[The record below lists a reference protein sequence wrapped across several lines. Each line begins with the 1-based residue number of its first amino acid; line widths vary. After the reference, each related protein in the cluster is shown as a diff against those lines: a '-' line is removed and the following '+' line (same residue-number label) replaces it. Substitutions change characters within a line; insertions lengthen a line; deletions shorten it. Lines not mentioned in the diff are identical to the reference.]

1 MALDPKKLQE
11 VKKLLEDIESAYK
24 SIGKTNPFRGMDP
37 DKIASSEKEIK
48 KLEVALDG
56 ALSKAQDLEDGF
68 GGISAAIG
76 SSLAEMNK
84 TDSAVNRT
92 VKSMRGIRSITQDL
106 ANDQAGLSQ
115 LSLKELKN
123 RESKLLTLSKEARTQ
138 SELVRQQYEGFNLDK
153 NGNKLSG
160 AALDAR
166 LKKLNIS
173 KSEAQKIEEILAA
186 EEEGLT
192 VLDDALDKTKERI
205 KYEESINKKLG
216 ITGGLLKGISKIP
229 ILSDVFD
236 ANEAVSEMDEHL
248 RAGGSSAGALG
259 VGIKNIGKQMKEGI
273 LNSSNMIVGV
283 FTFMVKSLMDMD
295 KNAGK
300 MAKSLNISY
309 ENALDLD
316 QTLRDVAVT
325 SGDTALSSARLGESL
340 MSINSAFGT
349 TAQISNENLATFT
362 KLREQAGMTNEELVG
377 VYQYSALT
385 GKSMEDVVNSF
396 QGSAKAASFQSKVA
410 LNTKKLMADISKI
423 SSRMKLS
430 IDGGADGLAN
440 AAVNAKLLG
449 ADIDKVSA
457 SAEALLNFEQSIED
471 ELSAEL
477 LLGKNINLE
486 KARTAALNNDIATL
500 SSEIKDQV
508 GSAAEFGDMNR
519 IQQEAIAKSVG
530 MSADSLADML
540 FEQEALASLGQQL
553 NDEEQRAFE
562 AAKEKYG
569 IEEASRM
576 LQEGQLENLVNQ
588 QSTAEQFSQTIE
600 RLKELFVS
608 IMDGP
613 FGALLKGMESL
624 LSNAGAAYTIFGLIA
639 AIMGGKMLIGLGKT
653 IAQLGVALGLS
664 TAKAAAEITAAS
676 ALTLGLGTIG
686 IMAAAA
692 AAIGGLYALT
702 KPKPVKDAAIDPKGG
717 LIVSGP
723 KGTYQGDPED
733 TVMMGTGI
741 GKGKGKPTPPPQGG
755 GGGTVNVDMTQT
767 NALLQQLINV
777 IQSGGTV
784 TLDGQKVG
792 EALKLGS
799 FQTQ

>member
-11 VKKLLEDIESAYK
+11 AKRLLAEIEKVYKAIGDTNPFKNISAANADLDQLKQGLKDANEYIALMDEDAADLVSSFKAITEEVGRTNKAYGSSAKSINSLTSLAGKLRDHQQGINTLSSSQLKTLQSKLKSEQANLKATQEILQGKVALRDASTKEAAMLANVNGLLEDNDSTLKSLEATTKKELKERQKIEK
-24 SIGKTNPFRGMDP
+24 SIG
-37 DKIASSEKEIK
+37 A
-48 KLEVALDG
+48 
-56 ALSKAQDLEDGF
+56 
-68 GGISAAIG
+68 
-76 SSLAEMNK
+76 
-84 TDSAVNRT
+84 
-92 VKSMRGIRSITQDL
+92 
-106 ANDQAGLSQ
+106 
-115 LSLKELKN
+115 
-123 RESKLLTLSKEARTQ
+123 
-138 SELVRQQYEGFNLDK
+138 
-153 NGNKLSG
+153 
-160 AALDAR
+160 
-166 LKKLNIS
+166 
-173 KSEAQKIEEILAA
+173 
-186 EEEGLT
+186 
-192 VLDDALDKTKERI
+192 
-205 KYEESINKKLG
+205 
-216 ITGGLLKGISKIP
+216 TGGLLRGISKIP
-229 ILSDVFD
+229 LIGDLVDTKEALD
-236 ANEAVSEMDEHL
+236 AAEETVKET
-248 RAGGSSAGALG
+248 GSGVKGMGAAFKTL
-259 VGIKNIGKQMKEGI
+259 GKQATSGI
-273 LNSSNMIVGV
+273 LNTSNMILGV

-410 LNTKKLMADISKI
+410 LNTKKLMADISKT

-430 IDGGADGLAN
+430 IDGGAEGLAN

-449 ADIDKVSA
+449 ADIDKVAA
-457 SAEALLNFEQSIED
+457 SADALLNFEQSIGD

-519 IQQEAIAKSVG
+519 LQQEAIAKSVG
-530 MSADSLADML
+530 MSADSLSDML

-588 QSTAEQFSQTIE
+588 QTTAEQFSQTIE
-600 RLKELFVS
+600 HLKELFVS

-741 GKGKGKPTPPPQGG
+741 GKGKGKSTPKPQGG

-777 IQSGGTV
+777 IQSGGSV

>member
-1 MALDPKKLQE
+1 
-11 VKKLLEDIESAYK
+11 
-24 SIGKTNPFRGMDP
+24 
-37 DKIASSEKEIK
+37 
-48 KLEVALDG
+48 
-56 ALSKAQDLEDGF
+56 
-68 GGISAAIG
+68 
-76 SSLAEMNK
+76 
-84 TDSAVNRT
+84 
-92 VKSMRGIRSITQDL
+92 
-106 ANDQAGLSQ
+106 
-115 LSLKELKN
+115 
-123 RESKLLTLSKEARTQ
+123 
-138 SELVRQQYEGFNLDK
+138 
-153 NGNKLSG
+153 
-160 AALDAR
+160 
-166 LKKLNIS
+166 
-173 KSEAQKIEEILAA
+173 
-186 EEEGLT
+186 
-192 VLDDALDKTKERI
+192 
-205 KYEESINKKLG
+205 
-216 ITGGLLKGISKIP
+216 
-229 ILSDVFD
+229 
-236 ANEAVSEMDEHL
+236 
-248 RAGGSSAGALG
+248 
-259 VGIKNIGKQMKEGI
+259 
-273 LNSSNMIVGV
+273 
-283 FTFMVKSLMDMD
+283 MD

-410 LNTKKLMADISKI
+410 LDTKKLMADISKT

-430 IDGGADGLAN
+430 IDGGAEGLAN

-449 ADIDKVSA
+449 ADIDKVAA
-457 SAEALLNFEQSIED
+457 SADALLNFEQSIED

-519 IQQEAIAKSVG
+519 LQQDAIAKSVG
-530 MSADSLADML
+530 MSADSLSDML

-588 QSTAEQFSQTIE
+588 QTTAEQFSQTIE
-600 RLKELFVS
+600 HLKEIFVS
-608 IMDGP
+608 IVDGP
-613 FGALLKGMESL
+613 LGILLNGMASL
-624 LSNAGAAYTIFGLIA
+624 LSNAYTLYPIIAGIGAIISVKMVKGMSSFGKELVKVIPKLALMLTSYIGIA
-639 AIMGGKMLIGLGKT
+639 A
-653 IAQLGVALGLS
+653 AWAVANP
-664 TAKAAAEITAAS
+664 
-676 ALTLGLGTIG
+676 
-686 IMAAAA
+686 IMAAVGLALAA
-692 AAIGGLYALT
+692 GVGALVYSQMKDGVIG
-702 KPKPVKDAAIDPKGG
+702 PGG
-717 LIVSGP
+717 ETVVSGP
-723 KGTYQGDPED
+723 KGSIQLDKEDSMIVGTNLMGDKNKSKKTTQPQ
-733 TVMMGTGI
+733 
-741 GKGKGKPTPPPQGG
+741 PQGG

>member
-11 VKKLLEDIESAYK
+11 AKRLLADLEKAYKTIGDTNPFKNIPAANADLDQLKQGLKDANEYIALMDSDAADLVSSFKAITEEVGRTNKAYGNSAKSINSLTSLAGKLRDHQQGINTLSSSQLKTLQSKLKSEQANLESNRKQLETKTGNLATDTKNAAMLANVNGLLEDNDSTLKSLEATTKKELKEREKIEK
-24 SIGKTNPFRGMDP
+24 SIG
-37 DKIASSEKEIK
+37 
-48 KLEVALDG
+48 V
-56 ALSKAQDLEDGF
+56 
-68 GGISAAIG
+68 
-76 SSLAEMNK
+76 
-84 TDSAVNRT
+84 
-92 VKSMRGIRSITQDL
+92 
-106 ANDQAGLSQ
+106 
-115 LSLKELKN
+115 
-123 RESKLLTLSKEARTQ
+123 
-138 SELVRQQYEGFNLDK
+138 
-153 NGNKLSG
+153 
-160 AALDAR
+160 
-166 LKKLNIS
+166 
-173 KSEAQKIEEILAA
+173 
-186 EEEGLT
+186 
-192 VLDDALDKTKERI
+192 
-205 KYEESINKKLG
+205 
-216 ITGGLLKGISKIP
+216 TGGLLRGMSKIP
-229 ILSDVFD
+229 LIGDLVDTK
-236 ANEAVSEMDEHL
+236 EALEAAEETVKET
-248 RAGGSSAGALG
+248 GSGVRGMGAAFKTLG
-259 VGIKNIGKQMKEGI
+259 NQAASGL
-273 LNSSNMIVGV
+273 LNTSNMILGV

-600 RLKELFVS
+600 HLKEIFVS
-608 IMDGP
+608 IVDGP
-613 FGALLKGMESL
+613 LGILLNGMASL
-624 LSNAGAAYTIFGLIA
+624 LSNAYTLYPIIAGIGAIISVKMVKGMASFGKELVKVIPKLATMLTSYIGIA
-639 AIMGGKMLIGLGKT
+639 A
-653 IAQLGVALGLS
+653 AWAVANP
-664 TAKAAAEITAAS
+664 
-676 ALTLGLGTIG
+676 
-686 IMAAAA
+686 IMAAVGLALAA
-692 AAIGGLYALT
+692 GVGALVYSQMKDGVIG
-702 KPKPVKDAAIDPKGG
+702 PGG
-717 LIVSGP
+717 ETIVSGP
-723 KGTYQGDPED
+723 KGSIQLDKEDSMIVGTNLMGDKNKSKSKTP
-733 TVMMGTGI
+733 
-741 GKGKGKPTPPPQGG
+741 PPPQGG

>member
-11 VKKLLEDIESAYK
+11 AKKLLADLEKAYKTIGDTNPFKNISAANADLDQLKQGLKDANEYIALMDEDAADLVSSFKAITEEVGRTNKAYGSSAKSINSLTSLAGKLRDHQQGINTLSSSQLKTLQSKLKSEQANLKATQEILQGKVALRDASTKEAAMLANVNGLLEDNDSTLKSLEATTKKELKERQKIEK
-24 SIGKTNPFRGMDP
+24 SIG
-37 DKIASSEKEIK
+37 A
-48 KLEVALDG
+48 
-56 ALSKAQDLEDGF
+56 
-68 GGISAAIG
+68 
-76 SSLAEMNK
+76 
-84 TDSAVNRT
+84 
-92 VKSMRGIRSITQDL
+92 
-106 ANDQAGLSQ
+106 
-115 LSLKELKN
+115 
-123 RESKLLTLSKEARTQ
+123 
-138 SELVRQQYEGFNLDK
+138 
-153 NGNKLSG
+153 
-160 AALDAR
+160 
-166 LKKLNIS
+166 
-173 KSEAQKIEEILAA
+173 
-186 EEEGLT
+186 
-192 VLDDALDKTKERI
+192 
-205 KYEESINKKLG
+205 
-216 ITGGLLKGISKIP
+216 TGGLLRGISKIP
-229 ILSDVFD
+229 LIGDLVDTKEALD
-236 ANEAVSEMDEHL
+236 AAEETVKET
-248 RAGGSSAGALG
+248 GSGVKGMGAAFKTL
-259 VGIKNIGKQMKEGI
+259 GKQATSGI
-273 LNSSNMIVGV
+273 LNTSNMILGV

-410 LNTKKLMADISKI
+410 LNTKKLMADISKT

-430 IDGGADGLAN
+430 IDGGAEGLAN

-449 ADIDKVSA
+449 ADIDKVAA
-457 SAEALLNFEQSIED
+457 SADALLNFEQSIGD

-519 IQQEAIAKSVG
+519 LQQEAIAKSVG
-530 MSADSLADML
+530 MSADSLSDML

-588 QSTAEQFSQTIE
+588 QTTAEQFSQTIE
-600 RLKELFVS
+600 HLKELFVS

-741 GKGKGKPTPPPQGG
+741 GKGKGKSTPKPQGG

-777 IQSGGTV
+777 IQSGGSV

>member
-11 VKKLLEDIESAYK
+11 AKKLLADLEKAYKTIGDTNPFKNISAANADLDQLKQGLKDANESIALMDEDAADLVSSFKAITEEVGRTNKAYGSSAKSINSLTSLAGKLRDHQQGINTLSSSHLKTLQSKLKSEQANLKATQEILQGKVASGDATTKEAAMLANVNGLLEDNDSTLKSLEATTKKELKERQKIEK
-24 SIGKTNPFRGMDP
+24 SIG
-37 DKIASSEKEIK
+37 A
-48 KLEVALDG
+48 
-56 ALSKAQDLEDGF
+56 
-68 GGISAAIG
+68 
-76 SSLAEMNK
+76 
-84 TDSAVNRT
+84 
-92 VKSMRGIRSITQDL
+92 
-106 ANDQAGLSQ
+106 
-115 LSLKELKN
+115 
-123 RESKLLTLSKEARTQ
+123 
-138 SELVRQQYEGFNLDK
+138 
-153 NGNKLSG
+153 
-160 AALDAR
+160 
-166 LKKLNIS
+166 
-173 KSEAQKIEEILAA
+173 
-186 EEEGLT
+186 
-192 VLDDALDKTKERI
+192 
-205 KYEESINKKLG
+205 
-216 ITGGLLKGISKIP
+216 TGGLLRGISKIP
-229 ILSDVFD
+229 LIGDLVDTKEALD
-236 ANEAVSEMDEHL
+236 AAEETVKET
-248 RAGGSSAGALG
+248 GSGVKGMGAAFKTL
-259 VGIKNIGKQMKEGI
+259 GKQATSGL
-273 LNSSNMIVGV
+273 LNTSNMILGV

-410 LNTKKLMADISKI
+410 LNTKKLMADISKT

-430 IDGGADGLAN
+430 IDGGAEGLAN

-449 ADIDKVSA
+449 ADIDKVAA
-457 SAEALLNFEQSIED
+457 SADALLNFEQSIGD

-519 IQQEAIAKSVG
+519 LQQESIAKAVG
-530 MSADSLADML
+530 MSADSLSDML

-588 QSTAEQFSQTIE
+588 QTTAEQFSQTIE
-600 RLKELFVS
+600 HLKEIFVS
-608 IMDGP
+608 IVDGP
-613 FGALLKGMESL
+613 LGILLNGMASL
-624 LSNAGAAYTIFGLIA
+624 LSNAYTLYPIIAGIGAIISVKMVKGMASFGKQLVKVIPKLATMLTSYIGIA
-639 AIMGGKMLIGLGKT
+639 A
-653 IAQLGVALGLS
+653 AWAVANP
-664 TAKAAAEITAAS
+664 
-676 ALTLGLGTIG
+676 
-686 IMAAAA
+686 IMAAVGLALAA
-692 AAIGGLYALT
+692 GVGALVYSQMKDGVIG
-702 KPKPVKDAAIDPKGG
+702 PGG
-717 LIVSGP
+717 ETVVSGP
-723 KGTYQGDPED
+723 KGSIQLDKEDSMIVGTNLMGDKNKSKKTTQPQ
-733 TVMMGTGI
+733 
-741 GKGKGKPTPPPQGG
+741 PQGG

-777 IQSGGTV
+777 IQSGGSV